1 MTAKW
6 EEFKMTLADGSPDVV
21 MGRRIATDFY
31 VRKAS
36 SGTWGKFWALCHMPT
51 GAIVAKPKTLS
62 GARVIAREFELHIP
76 ARVLGIESPSEF
88 KTEMETRPA
97 FVSYLKVYAY
107 GKPCR
112 FDEYLPMYNAERT
125 AALA

>member
-1 MTAKW
+1 MSIKW
-6 EEFKMTLADGSPDVV
+6 EEFKMTRADGSHDVV

-62 GARVIAREFELHIP
+62 GARLVAREFESWIP
-76 ARVLGIESPSEF
+76 ARVLGIELPSEF
-88 KTEMETRPA
+88 KTEIETRPA

-107 GKPCR
+107 GKPCPFNEFLAMR
-112 FDEYLPMYNAERT
+112 KAEFV
-125 AALA
+125 